1 MKQAPDQVEA
11 LWPRVHFCRIVV
23 LDSFEVDVDK
33 VAKRVHRVGV
43 FLCRHHSLA
52 SMGLVLDT
60 FRMANQVPGAHRFAL
75 SRISRDGL
83 PVDHHDGV
91 LAVDGDLALLPTVDV
106 VVIPSLWAHGDA
118 AVDDNPGLIE
128 ALRILPPQVMVA
140 TMCTGAYLLAASGR
154 LNERQAT
161 THWMLADGFH
171 ERFPKVALQSAEN
184 LTHDG
189 NLVCSGGSLAAVD
202 ACLYVVQ
209 LLAGRD
215 TARELARLLVTD
227 VQRGSQALYAPAQGR
242 RQHGDAEVR
251 QLEAYIAS
259 HHALAFTLDELASQI
274 HVSVRTLQRRFLAA
288 TGMTPI
294 QYQQTVR
301 IERGKDLLEEGQMAV
316 QDIAAQVGYQDR
328 VAFGRLFK
336 KATGMTP
343 AAYRL
348 RQRQSALT
356 ARVVESGTV

>member
-1 MKQAPDQVEA
+1 MSLMGAPVQVEA
-11 LWPRVHFCRIVV
+11 LWPGGSLGRIVV
-23 LDSFEVDVDK
+23 LDIFDADMVNVTK
-33 VAKRVHRVGV
+33 QVHRVGV
-43 FLCRHHSLA
+43 YLCRHHSLA
-52 SMGLVLDT
+52 SVGLVLDT
-60 FRMANQVPGAHRFAL
+60 FRMANQIPGTHRFAL
-75 SRISRDGL
+75 SRISQDGL
-83 PVDHHDGV
+83 PVPHPDGV
-91 LAVDGDLALLPTVDV
+91 LAVEGGLPMLASMDLI
-106 VVIPSLWAHGDA
+106 VIPSLWAHGDA
-118 AVDDNPGLIE
+118 AVADNPELIQ
-128 ALRILPPQVMVA
+128 ALRTLPPQVLVA

-171 ERFPKVALQSAEN
+171 ERFPEVQLNASEN

-189 NLVCSGGSLAAVD
+189 NMICSGGSLAAVD

-227 VQRGSQALYAPAQGR
+227 VQRGSQALYAPTHGW
-242 RQHGDAEVR
+242 RQHADGEVR
-251 QLEAYIAS
+251 KLEAYIADR
-259 HHALAFTLDELASQI
+259 HAQCLTLDELAGQI

-301 IERGKDLLEEGQMAV
+301 IERGKDLLEADKLAV

-336 KATGMTP
+336 KVTGMTP
-343 AAYRL
+343 AAYRQ
-348 RQRQSALT
+348 RQRRAVGL
-356 ARVVESGTV
+356 

>member
-1 MKQAPDQVEA
+1 MVN
-11 LWPRVHFCRIVV
+11 VT
-23 LDSFEVDVDK
+23 
-33 VAKRVHRVGV
+33 KRVHRVGV
-43 FLCRHHSLA
+43 YVCRHHSLA
-52 SMGLVLDT
+52 SVGLVFDT
-60 FRMANQVPGAHRFAL
+60 FRMANQVPGSHRFAL
-75 SRISRDGL
+75 SRIS
-83 PVDHHDGV
+83 HDGQPV
-91 LAVDGDLALLPTVDV
+91 PHPDGALMMDGDLAAMASMDV

-118 AVDDNPGLIE
+118 AVADNPSLIQ
-128 ALRILPPQVMVA
+128 ALRALPPRVLVA

-171 ERFPKVALQSAEN
+171 ERFPGVRLTPSEN

-189 NLVCSGGSLAAVD
+189 NFICSGGSLAAVD

-215 TARELARLLVTD
+215 TARELARMLVTD
-227 VQRGSQALYAPAQGR
+227 VQRGPQTLYAPPQGW
-242 RQHGDAEVR
+242 RQHADADVR
-251 QLEAYIAS
+251 KLEAHITE
-259 HHALAFTLDELASQI
+259 HHAQSLTLDELASQI

-301 IERGKDLLEEGQMAV
+301 IERGKDLLEADKLPV

-336 KATGMTP
+336 KTTGMTP
-343 AAYRL
+343 AAYRQ
-348 RQRQSALT
+348 RQR
-356 ARVVESGTV
+356 RV